1 MVIRKADKL
10 MNQMAETKMLL
21 KERRELAG
29 KIAYS
34 ILSGVFGSILLV
46 AFLTLFFDILGVVKF
61 IPWIIAFN
69 TAMTGYSL
77 LDKTRDYLQHRHI
90 FAIVAGSISV
100 FITCG
105 ILSIMSAYFLGENIF
120 RIWDFIFFLIIGMA
134 CSELGALLAIKY
146 FKLGK

>member
-1 MVIRKADKL
+1 MTNTVIF
-10 MNQMAETKMLL
+10 L
-21 KERRELAG
+21 KERGDLVS
-29 KIAYS
+29 KFAYS
-34 ILSGVFGSILLV
+34 IFSGVIGSILLA
-46 AFLTLFFDILGVVKF
+46 AFLTLFIDIFGVVKF

-77 LDKTRDYLQHRHI
+77 LDKTRDTLQRKHFSSI
-90 FAIVAGSISV
+90 CAGIINV

-105 ILSIMSAYFLGENIF
+105 ILILLSVYIMDENIF
-120 RIWDFIFFLIIGMA
+120 RIWDFIFFLIIGIA